1 MAHLL
6 LGQGPHHVANWIWR
20 LSYSIYLYYTV
31 LSSFVML
38 NIRQILFM
46 WYIYFLYWWCFIFN
60 ITKLSQYIF
69 ILFCDSIFMVM
80 RCKLKQTG
88 YSFICNLYYPFMT
101 GISQNLCNCIYFIAK
116 YSNIFQIIANKH
128 EKFIFYSLSHCRWH

>member
-1 MAHLL
+1 
-6 LGQGPHHVANWIWR
+6 
-20 LSYSIYLYYTV
+20 
-31 LSSFVML
+31 
-38 NIRQILFM
+38 
-46 WYIYFLYWWCFIFN
+46 
-60 ITKLSQYIF
+60 
-69 ILFCDSIFMVM
+69 MVM

-128 EKFIFYSLSHCRWH
+128 EKFIFIAYHIADDTNHTYCPFGNL